1 MRKSFAAFS
10 ALATAAALV
19 LMPGAASAD
28 GEENQVDTSGLE
40 SSDNNRF
47 IIGYKSSITLQKQG
61 AGVDSVNS
69 VLSKHG
75 VSVEA
80 QREMST
86 GGKVIE
92 LNKGLDKKAAAALL
106 ADIAKDPAVEYVEPD
121 VKMFPT
127 WTPSDRYYD
136 YQWHYHRS
144 NVGIDAPTAW
154 NTTRGRGVTVAILD
168 TGITSHPDLN
178 KNVVS
183 GYDMI
188 SDSWAAGDGNGRDS
202 NPRDEGDW
210 INANTCGNR
219 YFQSSSWHG
228 THVAGTVAAS
238 ANDGGVVG
246 VAPEAKILPVRV
258 LGKCGGY
265 TSDIAD
271 GIVWASGGSVWGTSR
286 NYHPASVI
294 NMSLG
299 GRSNSCPYTYQRAI
313 NTATSNGAT
322 VVVAA
327 GNDGRNAWST
337 TPANCSNV
345 LTIGAT
351 DRYGA
356 QSYYSN
362 YGSVVDVSAPGGDTS
377 YRGHGVLST
386 VNSGRTYPST
396 SSYAYY
402 QGTSMATPHVAGVAA
417 LVKAANPRLSATD
430 VANVI
435 RNSTKR
441 MPGRC
446 WGGSCGTGLV
456 DAGKAVQK
464 AKNTNVRYW
473 W

>member
-1 MRKSFAAFS
+1 MRKRLAAFS
-10 ALATAAALV
+10 AFATAAALIM
-19 LMPGAASAD
+19 MPGAASAD
-28 GEENQVDTSGLE
+28 GNDNKVDDSGLQE
-40 SSDNNRF
+40 SDNDRF
-47 IIGYKSSITLQKQG
+47 IIGYKSDIQLQRDG
-61 AGVDSVNS
+61 AGLNSVND
-69 VLSKHG
+69 VLTKHG
-75 VSVEA
+75 VNVEG
-80 QREMST
+80 QREMAT
-86 GGKVIE
+86 GGKVIQ
-92 LNKGLDKKAAAALL
+92 LNKSLDKQAAAALL
-106 ADIAKDPAVEYVEPD
+106 EDIAKDPAVEYVEPD

-127 WTPSDRYYD
+127 WTPSDGYWD

-144 NVGIDAPTAW
+144 KVGIDAPTAW
-154 NTTRGRGVTVAILD
+154 DTTRGRGVTVAILD
-168 TGITSHPDLN
+168 TGITNHPDLN
-178 KNVVS
+178 KNVVP

-188 SDSWAAGDGNGRDS
+188 SDAWAAGDGNGRDS
-202 NPRDEGDW
+202 DPRDEGDW
-210 INANTCGNR
+210 INAGACGNR
-219 YFQSSSWHG
+219 YFQASSWHG

-271 GIVWASGGSVWGTSR
+271 GIIWAAGGQVWGASR
-286 NYHPASVI
+286 NQNPAQVI

-299 GRSNSCPYTYQRAI
+299 GTSNTCPYTYQRAI
-313 NTATSNGAT
+313 NAANSNGAT

-327 GNDGRNAWST
+327 GNDSRNAWNT
-337 TPANCSNV
+337 TPANCSGV
-345 LTIGAT
+345 LTVGAT

-362 YGSVVDVSAPGGDTS
+362 YGRVVDVSAPGGDTS

-386 VNSGRTYPST
+386 VNSGRTSIARPAYS
-396 SSYAYY
+396 YY

-417 LVKAANPRLSATD
+417 LVKSANPRLSAAD

-435 RNSTKR
+435 RNSTKP

-446 WGGSCGTGLV
+446 WGGACGTGLV